1 MPRAGLNRA
10 AVTSAALG
18 VVDDGGVAGFANLTL
33 AAVAARAGVTVPS
46 LYKHVS
52 SLAELRRDVVVA
64 SIGQLTGVLAAATI
78 GRAGPEAVRAMAD
91 GFRAFAHEHPGRYAA
106 TQVAAKADDPADE
119 PLARVAAE
127 SIAVIIGV
135 LRAFELPPE
144 LLIDAIRVVRSA
156 LHGFVV
162 LELGGGF
169 GLPDDTDRSFAVLLE
184 MTIAGIEQ
192 MTQRAKA
199 AAVASV

>member
-18 VVDDGGVAGFANLTL
+18 VVDGGGVAGFANLTL
-33 AAVAARAGVTVPS
+33 AAVAVRAGVTVPS

-52 SLAELRRDVVVA
+52 SLAELRRDVAVA
-64 SIGQLTGVLAAATI
+64 SVRQLTGVLAAATI

-91 GFRAFAHEHPGRYAA
+91 ALRAFAHEHPGRYAA
-106 TQVAAKADDPADE
+106 TQVAAKTDDPADE

-127 SIAVIIGV
+127 SIAVIVGV

-199 AAVASV
+199 AVVASV